1 MMRGP
6 QGVDLG
12 DDSAD
17 KITMPVNEHEELARA
32 AAAVLAALRAMP
44 DEGEIATELRQVG
57 EATVRGYFLPDED
70 EAVRLRYVQYLSA
83 RAALLEVVESLGR
96 GRADPEDGL
105 PAFVTAFAAACVL
118 MKATGFLTRLATSHP
133 VLWKKLDEE
142 DARIGLPRKTFSRLY
157 RSSASPD
164 VLLRVRSAAAFCHEH
179 HDRIRM
185 LADDAVVGPLAAL
198 VIEEAGHLCQRK
210 RELVKRHL
218 LYRWFSLRRRH
229 RSAWRQV
236 MFGLFELAGS
246 AVADLRQPG
255 IKPVGA
261 PKRLGPAQR
270 DDLLASL
277 RPGDVCVTRHDDAL
291 SNLFLPGFWP
301 HAVLYLGTLEERR
314 GLGVSMPEPVE
325 IRSGGR
331 IRFLESRKDGV
342 RFRPAEETLA
352 VDACVVIRPPL
363 AGPDL
368 AKAIQRAM
376 EHEGKLY
383 DFLFDFR
390 SSDRLACTEVIYR
403 GFHGIGPVS
412 FHLKEVSG
420 RKCLPA
426 EELLDQALAC
436 GFSVHATAGLGD
448 DRVLRGAAAEQ
459 AFRAS
464 R

>member
-1 MMRGP
+1 
-6 QGVDLG
+6 
-12 DDSAD
+12 
-17 KITMPVNEHEELARA
+17 MPAEEHEELARA
-32 AAAVLAALRAMP
+32 VAAVLAALRALP
-44 DEGEIATELRQVG
+44 DEEGIANELRQVV
-57 EATVRGYFLPDED
+57 EASARGYFLPDED
-70 EAVRLRYVQYLSA
+70 EAVRLRYLQYLSA
-83 RAALLEVVESLGR
+83 RAALLEVVGSMGR
-96 GRADPEDGL
+96 GSLDADDGL
-105 PAFVTAFAAACVL
+105 PSFVTAFAAACVL
-118 MKATGFLTRLATSHP
+118 MRATAFLTRLATSHP

-157 RSSASPD
+157 RASVSPD
-164 VLLRVRSAAAFCHEH
+164 VLLRFRSAAAFCHEH
-179 HDRIRM
+179 QDRILM
-185 LADDAVVGPLAAL
+185 MADDAVVGPLAELA
-198 VIEEAGHLCQRK
+198 IEEAGHLCQRK

-261 PKRLGPAQR
+261 PKRLGPARR
-270 DDLLASL
+270 DELLASL

-301 HAVLYLGTLEERR
+301 HAALYLGTLEERR
-314 GLGVSMPEPVE
+314 ELGVSLPAAVE
-325 IRSGGR
+325 IRSGGPV
-331 IRFLESRKDGV
+331 RFLESRKDGV
-342 RFRPAEETLA
+342 RFRPAEETLS

-363 AGPDL
+363 TGL
-368 AKAIQRAM
+368 ELGKAIQRAM

-403 GFHGIGPVS
+403 GFHGIGPVV

-426 EELLDQALAC
+426 EELLDQALGC
-436 GFSVHATAGLGD
+436 GFHVHATAGLGD
-448 DRVLRGAAAEQ
+448 DRVLRGMAAEQ
-459 AFRAS
+459 AFMTTR
-464 R
+464 